1 MIIEKDRTIQSTD
14 IIEEGQAP
22 VPGAALL
29 CLKTHSCST
38 NKNELIV
45 QLGYAK
51 LIIDHHFQNPTHS
64 ST

>member
-1 MIIEKDRTIQSTD
+1 MERLADNNPPI
-14 IIEEGQAP
+14 
-22 VPGAALL
+22 
-29 CLKTHSCST
+29 LKSYESCST

-64 ST
+64 STLDNK